1 MILSGC
7 REGTATLECSL
18 TDFYDDKGFLHE
30 EKFAAE
36 VRKLLSTFEGSY
48 KKVQ

>member
-1 MILSGC
+1 MDGC
-7 REGTATLECSL
+7 REGTATLVCSL

-30 EKFAAE
+30 EKFAVE
-36 VRKLLSTFEGSY
+36 VRRLLSTFENSY